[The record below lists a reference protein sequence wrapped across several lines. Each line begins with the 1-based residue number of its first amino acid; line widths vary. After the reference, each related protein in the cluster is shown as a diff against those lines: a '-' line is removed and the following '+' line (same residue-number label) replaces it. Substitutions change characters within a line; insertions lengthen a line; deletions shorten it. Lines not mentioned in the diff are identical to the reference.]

1 MSKGVI
7 AEEAKETGGII
18 TAEDHSCFGC
28 LGSAVNVVILVQGSM
43 VRLVKKL
50 SSRIEVLVLSS
61 PRSGI
66 RRSQKLLTH
75 KDNSL
80 S

>member
-18 TAEDHSCFGC
+18 TAEDHSCLGC
-28 LGSAVNVVILVQGSM
+28 LGSAVNVVILVQASM
-43 VRLVKKL
+43 VRLAKKL
-50 SSRIEVLVLSS
+50 NSRMEVPVSSS
-61 PRSGI
+61 PRSEIKG
-66 RRSQKLLTH
+66 SQKPLTH
-75 KDNSL
+75 KDNYL